1 MKSNL
6 ISKSETDD
14 LLKQVSTQWKIQ
26 IPKAK
31 NLMIYRIM
39 ENVQMGTAKE
49 IMILQIE
56 ETYRPGLSQLSLL
69 EKCPHVLVDM
79 GAVKFMCNGANVM
92 RPGITSY
99 SEFDKEQVVC
109 VIEESQH
116 KFLAVGKSLVPS
128 SELETME
135 KGEVIKTC
143 ITFLT
148 SIGRLEKLLQT
159 KG

>member
-14 LLKQVSTQWKIQ
+14 LLKQVSAQWKIE

-31 NLMIYRIM
+31 NLKMHRIM
-39 ENVQMGTAKE
+39 DNVQIFTAND
-49 IMILQIE
+49 IMILKIE
-56 ETYRPGLSQLSLL
+56 ETYLPFLSQTSLL
-69 EKCPHVLVDM
+69 EKFPHVLVDM

-92 RPGITSY
+92 RPGIRSH
-99 SEFDKEQVVC
+99 SEFDREQVVC

-135 KGEVIKTC
+135 KGEVVKNMHYISDKYWEIGKT
-143 ITFLT
+143 ITN
-148 SIGRLEKLLQT
+148 
-159 KG
+159 

>member
-39 ENVQMGTAKE
+39 DNVQIFTAKD

-56 ETYRPGLSQLSLL
+56 ETYLPFLSQISLL
-69 EKCPHVLVDM
+69 EKFPHVLVDM

-116 KFLAVGKSLVPS
+116 KFLAVGKSLVRS

-135 KGEVIKTC
+135 KGEVVKNMHYISDKFWEIGKT
-143 ITFLT
+143 ITN
-148 SIGRLEKLLQT
+148 
-159 KG
+159 